1 MSNKRSVDVSQ
12 LLLMRVFLNFVEKRL
27 IVNSYFNLAE
37 VQTTARTLALAY
49 VRNILSLT
57 LINLTNQ
64 LSNDQ
69 KYPLAM
75 IDISIIIHLS
85 FIDHKTNQQDLII
98 TKLWKVLVQI
108 KNQRLTTT
116 LLAE

>member
-1 MSNKRSVDVSQ
+1 
-12 LLLMRVFLNFVEKRL
+12 
-27 IVNSYFNLAE
+27 
-37 VQTTARTLALAY
+37 
-49 VRNILSLT
+49 
-57 LINLTNQ
+57 
-64 LSNDQ
+64 
-69 KYPLAM
+69 M